1 MKVITKITLLFIM
14 ITILFIHISYG
25 FSIKELSGTDVTNS
39 DALDLGGKIIS
50 VITTAGSILSVV
62 VLIVI
67 GIKYMVG
74 SVDEKAQYKKTLV
87 PYVIGCILVFT
98 ASTIAGLVYQ
108 IAPK

>member
-1 MKVITKITLLFIM
+1 
-14 ITILFIHISYG
+14 
-25 FSIKELSGTDVTNS
+25 
-39 DALDLGGKIIS
+39 
-50 VITTAGSILSVV
+50 
-62 VLIVI
+62 
-67 GIKYMVG
+67 MVG